1 MIAFQRKSLKVEREV
16 TPENV
21 YELSI
26 VRSLNEE
33 MRKGK

>member
-16 TPENV
+16 APEDV

-26 VRSLNEE
+26 VRALNSE
-33 MRKGK
+33 MRKK